1 MFYIISI
8 SSYFSFNI
16 IINANIKFNFKQM
29 KVNFSRIIIK
39 PDKEW
44 MLNIITNLLQCKICM
59 NIINDPYDC
68 LCCNQTFCKNC
79 IMNYIKT
86 NTKCPYANYFQ
97 AKENTQ
103 SYPCIKPSSSNLKKL
118 VNLLKFNCV
127 YHNNGCNCEIP
138 IEDLAEHESNCQ
150 FKNKK
155 EVDTSFKLDE
165 LSAKKDK
172 FKFQDSCMS
181 FKKVDISQLDI
192 IGGASSNRT
201 NNNQKIVDK
210 IDSLYE
216 MMSNYLKSSN
226 KDPPIINNKAQNK
239 KPITHSNKNKNKSY
253 DLESTPK
260 FTFKKQK
267 PIEADVSSLKLNG
280 EKESS
285 KTNEES
291 PMIIELKKIKIKLSN
306 LERILQA
313 NTSLQHQEYSI
324 EHKVDSSVMLSK
336 CDNIYS
342 SSVNNSMIGTRNTT
356 QKGSNKLDI
365 RKTFS
370 QQVFTNSFGLNS
382 GNKHITNRKVI
393 KENSMFT
400 SPTNKKVNESTM
412 LNSEQIE
419 SVLNDKIESI
429 KTYIDEKIDKELKQY
444 FLDIFLDNTNLV
456 VQKFE
461 ESIMT
466 KNKLCDSA
474 RASPNITNTKEDNQ
488 SNNNPKEEVA
498 SFNSTNDNC
507 TNNN

>member
-1 MFYIISI
+1 
-8 SSYFSFNI
+8 
-16 IINANIKFNFKQM
+16 M

-79 IMNYIKT
+79 IKNYIKT
-86 NTKCPYANYFQ
+86 NKKCPYANYFQ
-97 AKENTQ
+97 TKENSQ
-103 SYPCIKPSSSNLKKL
+103 SYPSIKPSSSNLKKL

-155 EVDTSFKLDE
+155 EIDTSFKLDE
-165 LSAKKDK
+165 LSGKKEK

-216 MMSNYLKSSN
+216 MMSNYLKSSS
-226 KDPPIINNKAQNK
+226 KDSSINNNKAQNK
-239 KPITHSNKNKNKSY
+239 KPSKNKNKSY

-267 PIEADVSSLKLNG
+267 PIEGELSSLKLNA

-285 KTNEES
+285 KTNEEF
-291 PMIIELKKIKIKLSN
+291 PMISELKKIKIKLSN

-313 NTSLQHQEYSI
+313 NTSLQPQQYSI
-324 EHKVDSSVMLSK
+324 EHKVDSSSSK
-336 CDNIYS
+336 CDNMY
-342 SSVNNSMIGTRNTT
+342 SSVNSSMIGTRNTT
-356 QKGSNKLDI
+356 PKGSNKLDI
-365 RKTFS
+365 RKKFS

-382 GNKHITNRKVI
+382 GNKHMNRKVI
-393 KENSMFT
+393 KENSMIT
-400 SPTNKKVNESTM
+400 SPTNKKGYESTM
-412 LNSEQIE
+412 VNSEQIE
-419 SVLNDKIESI
+419 SLLNDKIESI
-429 KTYIDEKIDKELKQY
+429 KTYIDEKIDKDLKQY

-461 ESIMT
+461 ESIMS
-466 KNKLCDSA
+466 KNMLCDSA
-474 RASPNITNTKEDNQ
+474 RASRNITNTKEDNG
-488 SNNNPKEEVA
+488 SNNNQKEEVA
-498 SFNSTNDNC
+498 SFNNTNDNC